1 VLRAHLTFLAA
12 LQRILPGLEPGGR
25 ETKFFN
31 PHSAPLLFVV
41 NSLIL
46 GALSAAIQSMLL
58 SNLNACADS
67 GEISDFKLWL
77 AICSM
82 CMTVQFSHIERANNL
97 K

>member
-1 VLRAHLTFLAA
+1 MEGEK
-12 LQRILPGLEPGGR
+12 PS
-25 ETKFFN
+25 FFN
-31 PHSAPLLFVV
+31 QHSVPLLFVV

-77 AICSM
+77 SICSM
-82 CMTVQFSHIERANNL
+82 WMTIQLSHIERANYL

>member
-1 VLRAHLTFLAA
+1 MN
-12 LQRILPGLEPGGR
+12 LEGEKPS
-25 ETKFFN
+25 FFN

-41 NSLIL
+41 NYVIL

-58 SNLNACADS
+58 SNLNAGADS

-82 CMTVQFSHIERANNL
+82 CMTIQFSHIERANNL

>member
-1 VLRAHLTFLAA
+1 VGTSLFW
-12 LQRILPGLEPGGR
+12 QRYKEFYQDLNLEGEKPS
-25 ETKFFN
+25 FFN
-31 PHSAPLLFVV
+31 PHSVPLLFVV

-46 GALSAAIQSMLL
+46 GDLSAAIQSMLL
-58 SNLNACADS
+58 SNLNACEYS

-82 CMTVQFSHIERANNL
+82 CMTIQLSHIERANNL